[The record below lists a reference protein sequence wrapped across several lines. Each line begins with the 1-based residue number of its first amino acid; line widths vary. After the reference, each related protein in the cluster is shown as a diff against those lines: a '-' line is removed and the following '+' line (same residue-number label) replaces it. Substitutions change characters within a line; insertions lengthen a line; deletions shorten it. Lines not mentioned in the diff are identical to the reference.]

1 MYAHY
6 FWHCKIFSPEREKI
20 ETTLVIK
27 TGETTIISG
36 YLGTKVADYVS
47 IISKV
52 SRTME
57 IRSALHFLSRVS
69 PMMADNVSP
78 PTPPPL
84 HPIRAQLSLSQK
96 RRVQKDEPS
105 LT

>member
-1 MYAHY
+1 MNIG
-6 FWHCKIFSPEREKI
+6 KLKLI
-20 ETTLVIK
+20 LVIK

-36 YLGTKVADYVS
+36 YLDTEIVDYVS

-57 IRSALHFLSRVS
+57 IRGVLHFLSRIS

-78 PTPPPL
+78 
-84 HPIRAQLSLSQK
+84 HPIRAQLSLTKATGPEGQA
-96 RRVQKDEPS
+96 
-105 LT
+105 